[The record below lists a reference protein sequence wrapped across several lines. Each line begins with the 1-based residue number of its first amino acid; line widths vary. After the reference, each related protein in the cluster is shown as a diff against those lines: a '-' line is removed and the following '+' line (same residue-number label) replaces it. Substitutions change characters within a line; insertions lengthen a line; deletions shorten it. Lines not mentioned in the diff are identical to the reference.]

1 MPIADTDIVYRWS
14 VAAAAG
20 NTTAS
25 APSTSLGDQVET
37 NGPTTAVANDVFD
50 DVSGAEA
57 SAGATDYRCLFALNN
72 HATLTLLGAKVS
84 ISSQTSGGATVTIG
98 LDPAGVTPKGQA
110 SAQAATIANESTA
123 PAGVTFSAGPLTIG
137 DMAPGTVAAFWIKRV
152 TPPGSTVQADGAVF
166 SVDGDTLP

>member
-1 MPIADTDIVYRWS
+1 MAIVNTDIVYRYS

-25 APSTSLGDQVET
+25 SAAASLGDQVAT

-72 HATLTLLGAKVS
+72 HATLSLLGAKVS

-98 LDPAGVTPKGQA
+98 LDPAGITPKGQA
-110 SAQAATIANESTA
+110 SAQAATIANEAAA
-123 PAGVTFSAGPLTIG
+123 PAGVSFSAGPLTIG
-137 DMAPGTVAAFWIKRV
+137 DIPAGSVAAFWIKRV
-152 TPPGSTVQADGAVF
+152 TPPGATVQADGAVF